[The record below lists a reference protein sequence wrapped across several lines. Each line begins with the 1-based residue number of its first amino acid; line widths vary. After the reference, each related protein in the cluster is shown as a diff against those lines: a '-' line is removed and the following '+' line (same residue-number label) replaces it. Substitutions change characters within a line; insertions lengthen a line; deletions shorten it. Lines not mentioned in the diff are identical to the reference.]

1 MDNFEIKLGRINAIL
16 NMENKVSRQLRSCQR
31 EVNSICSGLN
41 FHVASEHQ
49 IRSRLKTIVS
59 DIGQENGQ
67 VTGLSTGLSQ
77 IADLYRTS
85 EGKIYQNV
93 TGQVMAAAEAS
104 DGSRKPVI
112 SLFGLLGLVL
122 ADPGEKNYDDLLVV
136 DGVEKW
142 LEKKINLDD
151 CEDAV
156 NQFFTDKH
164 IRNEIKSKGYS
175 DKDGTYHE
183 IDQEDKKDD
192 KKEKGT
198 EKKEQSEE
206 EKEYDRNHIDKLA
219 GLTLAGV
226 KYEDSLWSKGDEKAS
241 VSVLK
246 VEAVAQA
253 YGGLYTIGEDGQKH
267 LRLGMGAEVGVGV
280 TAFTAEA
287 EQEIG
292 SEMLGVY
299 GQAEVTVGKMEAKGS
314 IDAALFDK
322 DGNFD
327 PVLQGRVDAEAILAE
342 ASVSGGAMI
351 GGTKIG
357 GKASINFG
365 IGAHAEAGYH
375 DGKFTFDLGAS
386 IGVGFSLKAEIDVS
400 GTIEAV
406 SGACHNF
413 FSKAKNFFGW

>member
-1 MDNFEIKLGRINAIL
+1 MDHFEIKLGRINTIL
-16 NMENKVSRQLRSCQR
+16 NMENEVSRQLCSCQR

-49 IRSRLKTIVS
+49 IRNRLKTMVS

-67 VTGLSTGLSQ
+67 VTGLRTGLSQ

-93 TGQVMAAAEAS
+93 TGQVMATAEAS
-104 DGSRKPVI
+104 DGSGKPVI

-122 ADPGEKNYDDLLVV
+122 ADPEEKNYDNLLVV

-151 CEDAV
+151 REDDV
-156 NQFFTDKH
+156 NQFFKDKH
-164 IRNEIKSKGYS
+164 IRDEIKSKGYR

-183 IDQEDKKDD
+183 IDQDD
-192 KKEKGT
+192 KKRKT
-198 EKKEQSEE
+198 EKKKQSEE

-219 GLTLAGV
+219 GLTLAGA
-226 KYEDSLWSKGDEKAS
+226 KYENSLWSIENEIAS
-241 VSVLK
+241 VSVGK
-246 VEAVAQA
+246 VEAVGQA

-267 LRLGMGAEVGVGV
+267 LRLGMGAEIGVGV
-280 TAFTAEA
+280 TAFAAEA

-292 SEMLGVY
+292 SEMLGAY
-299 GQAEVTVGKMEAKGS
+299 GQAEVAVGKMEAKGS

-327 PVLQGRVDAEAILAE
+327 PVLQGKVDAEAILAE

-357 GKASINFG
+357 GKASVNFG

-386 IGVGFSLKAEIDVS
+386 VGVGFSLKAEIDVS

-413 FSKAKNFFGW
+413 FSKAKDFFGW